1 MGETGLWTG
10 TVQSG
15 QEPSSSTENKMQG
28 SSFCPF
34 SHCIPSTKR
43 ARHMAATLHHVSE

>member
-1 MGETGLWTG
+1 MGEAELWTV

-28 SSFCPF
+28 SYFCPF
-34 SHCIPSTKR
+34 GHCVPSTKG
-43 ARHMAATLHHVSE
+43 AWHMVVTLHLSE

>member
-1 MGETGLWTG
+1 MGEAELWTV

-28 SSFCPF
+28 SNFCPF
-34 SHCIPSTKR
+34 RHCPKHQGCLAHGSHSAPI
-43 ARHMAATLHHVSE
+43 